1 MSGNSPRKLPCV
13 EAIIAHIRSGMTM
26 SVIASRYKT
35 SSNCVF
41 EKLQRNGLAYVGPS
55 REPVGIPAW
64 LPKELRREF
73 IDIAK
78 DHDEFAACQ
87 WAREAK
93 REMALS

>member
-1 MSGNSPRKLPCV
+1 MSVYSTKKLPDV
-13 EAIIAHIRSGMTM
+13 AVIITMIRSGMTM

-55 REPVGIPAW
+55 REPVGVPAW